1 MLLLILLLLAKQRP
15 LTLHPRAVLLSLL
28 STAAMPIVPMLVA
41 TGTSSVAADESESV
55 RESLVDRR
63 DDPAERLA
71 EGSASRLAGPAQAGP
86 TQASPT
92 QASPTPTGP
101 PQGSPTIREGTLIP
115 PTTGKFVIV
124 GRRWSFVPEHASPGR
139 GHGEQATEKSSAGT
153 AIGFPILMVE
163 NLLLQ
168 RVVEAIRDDTI
179 ADRWS
184 VTGRVTEFFGENRLI
199 LQTARRADGR

>member
-15 LTLHPRAVLLSLL
+15 LTLHPRTVLLSLL
-28 STAAMPIVPMLVA
+28 STATMPVLPMVVA
-41 TGTSSVAADESESV
+41 TGTASVTADEPESV

-63 DDPAERLA
+63 GDPTGRPAVEPVPQP
-71 EGSASRLAGPAQAGP
+71 SGPAQ
-86 TQASPT
+86 T
-92 QASPTPTGP
+92 
-101 PQGSPTIREGTLIP
+101 SPTIREGTLIP

-124 GRRWSFVPEHASPGR
+124 GRRWSFVPEPDAPVSGQ
-139 GHGEQATEKSSAGT
+139 GEQATENSSTGT
-153 AIGFPILMVE
+153 VMNFPILVVE

-168 RVVEAIRDDTI
+168 RVVEAVRDDTI

-184 VTGRVTEFFGENRLI
+184 VTGRLTEFFGENRLI